1 MKTLQHIL
9 MAFCFFSILP
19 INGQEIKSSSG
30 SANIH
35 IETNQALRGEAPLTK
50 SNVRDYIDTRI
61 EDFKLHKEIRSQGN
75 VDDKAIRKYYSQ
87 REILL
92 NYMGWEVEEF
102 ENTENRINQVLAGLK
117 IESHISSDADFQNEI
132 KEINSN
138 PYLTEKQKKATIEL
152 LELDRENRRATFVD
166 PIQKDRPAVMAYI
179 NELRDLKD
187 YLTENRSDPPVLRD

>member
-9 MAFCFFSILP
+9 IAFYLFSMLP
-19 INGQEIKSSSG
+19 INGQEIKSSSN
-30 SANIH
+30 SANINV
-35 IETNQALRGEAPLTK
+35 ETSQALRGEAALTK
-50 SNVRDYIDTRI
+50 SIVRDYIVTRI

-92 NYMGWEVEEF
+92 IQMGWEVEEF

-117 IESHISSDADFQNEI
+117 IESHISSDAEFQNEI

-179 NELRDLKD
+179 KELRHLKD
-187 YLTENRSDPPVLRD
+187 YLAENRSDPPVLRD